1 MSATDVKYKD
11 IESLAI
17 GYSAAEC
24 ETITEVIRLSDKLV
38 SPDGELVQPFSAIN
52 DKVPPDVTHHHRYML
67 VEVVTDGF
75 NKEAFFDQQ
84 VQTAEATSRVIRLA
98 EYNDFIEHFVAKL
111 VKGDGT
117 GGIKTVTYESGKV
130 ILNRLHIHVTNR
142 KGTKYHPVTTQF
154 KVRGE
159 KVVT

>member
-11 IESLAI
+11 IESFSI
-17 GYSAAEC
+17 GYDAANC

-67 VEVVTDGF
+67 VELVTDGF
-75 NKEAFFDQQ
+75 NKEAFFDEQ
-84 VQTAEATSRVIRLA
+84 VQTAVPASRVIRLA
-98 EYNDFIEHFVAKL
+98 EYNDFIEYLVGKL

-117 GGIKTVTYESGKV
+117 GGTKTVTYESAKG
-130 ILNRLHIHVTNR
+130 ILSGLHIHVTNR
-142 KGTKYHPVTTQF
+142 KGTKYHPVTSRF

-159 KVVT
+159 KAVT